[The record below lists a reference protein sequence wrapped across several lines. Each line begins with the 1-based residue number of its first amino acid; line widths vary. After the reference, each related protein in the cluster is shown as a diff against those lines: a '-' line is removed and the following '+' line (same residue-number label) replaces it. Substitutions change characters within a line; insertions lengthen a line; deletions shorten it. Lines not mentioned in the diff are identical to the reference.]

1 MTRAEFTTEF
11 QRGMRFVIQ
20 KHDRVRVAEHQL
32 RDQGTNPMRERAY
45 AVAQTNLDA
54 AIDQVADHVFDA
66 MEQVVF
72 QKLASYAAG
81 AQ

>member
-11 QRGMRFVIQ
+11 QRGMRFVLQ
-20 KHDRVRVAEHQL
+20 KHEREMRARSNVLTPEGPSARALEHA
-32 RDQGTNPMRERAY
+32 T
-45 AVAQTNLDA
+45 TNLDA